1 VYVGEFEPEFLGLPQ
16 ECLILTMRQNQK
28 YFPLFNT
35 AGKLTNKFLIV
46 SNMRLADPKNIVA
59 GNQRVIRPRLAD
71 ARFFFETV
79 KHRQRVFADR
89 GLTPNDARALFVL
102 DGTRGRSMSELA
114 DEWLCDASNATW
126 IVDRLE
132 ERGLAERR
140 TMPTD
145 RRVKLV
151 VLTPKGSR
159 TREEM
164 FRKLYEPPPELL
176 ELGRE
181 ELEALRDAVSKLPLR
196 GSS

>member
-1 VYVGEFEPEFLGLPQ
+1 MGTRTSSKKALATEAWEPF
-16 ECLILTMRQNQK
+16 
-28 YFPLFNT
+28 
-35 AGKLTNKFLIV
+35 
-46 SNMRLADPKNIVA
+46 
-59 GNQRVIRPRLAD
+59 

-151 VLTPKGSR
+151 VLTAKGSR

-176 ELGRE
+176 ELDRE
-181 ELEALRDAVSKLPLR
+181 DLEALRDAVSKLRLR
-196 GSS
+196 RSS

>member
-1 VYVGEFEPEFLGLPQ
+1 MGTG
-16 ECLILTMRQNQK
+16 TSSK
-28 YFPLFNT
+28 K
-35 AGKLTNKFLIV
+35 A
-46 SNMRLADPKNIVA
+46 LAAEAWKPF
-59 GNQRVIRPRLAD
+59 

-151 VLTPKGSR
+151 VLTPKGTR

-176 ELGRE
+176 ELDRE
-181 ELEALRDAVSKLPLR
+181 DLEALRDAVSKLPLR

>member
-1 VYVGEFEPEFLGLPQ
+1 MGTRTSSKKALATQAWEPF
-16 ECLILTMRQNQK
+16 
-28 YFPLFNT
+28 
-35 AGKLTNKFLIV
+35 
-46 SNMRLADPKNIVA
+46 
-59 GNQRVIRPRLAD
+59 

-176 ELGRE
+176 ELDRE
-181 ELEALRDAVSKLPLR
+181 DLEALRDAVSKLPLR

>member
-1 VYVGEFEPEFLGLPQ
+1 MGTRTSSKKALATQAWEPF
-16 ECLILTMRQNQK
+16 
-28 YFPLFNT
+28 
-35 AGKLTNKFLIV
+35 
-46 SNMRLADPKNIVA
+46 
-59 GNQRVIRPRLAD
+59 

-79 KHRQRVFADR
+79 KHRQRLFADR

-102 DGTRGRSMSELA
+102 DDTRGRSMSELA

-176 ELGRE
+176 ELDRE
-181 ELEALRDAVSKLPLR
+181 DLEALRDAVSKLPLR

>member
-1 VYVGEFEPEFLGLPQ
+1 MGSRTSSKKALAAEAWEPF
-16 ECLILTMRQNQK
+16 
-28 YFPLFNT
+28 
-35 AGKLTNKFLIV
+35 
-46 SNMRLADPKNIVA
+46 
-59 GNQRVIRPRLAD
+59 

-132 ERGLAERR
+132 ERLEGLEQVVFDRLEERGLAERR

-176 ELGRE
+176 ELDRE
-181 ELEALRDAVSKLPLR
+181 DLEALRDAVSKLPLR
-196 GSS
+196 GSP

>member
-1 VYVGEFEPEFLGLPQ
+1 MGTRTSSKKALATEAWEPF
-16 ECLILTMRQNQK
+16 
-28 YFPLFNT
+28 
-35 AGKLTNKFLIV
+35 
-46 SNMRLADPKNIVA
+46 
-59 GNQRVIRPRLAD
+59 

-176 ELGRE
+176 ELDRE

>member
-1 VYVGEFEPEFLGLPQ
+1 MA
-16 ECLILTMRQNQK
+16 TRTSSK
-28 YFPLFNT
+28 K
-35 AGKLTNKFLIV
+35 A
-46 SNMRLADPKNIVA
+46 LASEAWKPF
-59 GNQRVIRPRLAD
+59 

-164 FRKLYEPPPELL
+164 FRELYEPPPELL
-176 ELGRE
+176 ELDRE
-181 ELEALRDAVSKLPLR
+181 DLEALRDAVSKLPLR
-196 GSS
+196 GPP